1 MKYTKLGKTGIE
13 VSRICVGCMS
23 YGKASEKFHQW
34 TLGPEETE
42 AMVRHA
48 IDLGVRSVDLDL
60 TADEIAFLE
69 EPYRAH
75 EIVGA
80 LSEKDSNKI

>member
-1 MKYTKLGKTGIE
+1 MTEIALAWVLAKGAASPIVGATK
-13 VSRICVGCMS
+13 VPHFD
-23 YGKASEKFHQW
+23 A
-34 TLGPEETE
+34 
-42 AMVRHA
+42 A
-48 IDLGVRSVDLDL
+48 VRSVDLEL
-60 TADEIAFLE
+60 SAEEIAFLE